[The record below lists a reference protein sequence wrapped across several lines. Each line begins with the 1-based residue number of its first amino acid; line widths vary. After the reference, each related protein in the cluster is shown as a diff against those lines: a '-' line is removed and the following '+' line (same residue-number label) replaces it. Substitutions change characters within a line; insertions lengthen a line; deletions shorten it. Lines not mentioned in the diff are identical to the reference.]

1 MVDIS
6 VVCRTCMKNDGDLV
20 NLFVPM
26 KMEHNCEM
34 LYVDALITA
43 SNCQVTKEDGLPQ
56 NICTDCANILQ
67 ILITFRANALKTEDN
82 LKKLIFFDNTLKE
95 ELKDED
101 ENNTY
106 EKIEI
111 CENAILPKIEKTE
124 EDFYVCPT
132 CGKQYTHHK
141 NYLNHMV
148 THETENT
155 EVKLETDFD
164 SIDGILDD
172 TDLSETIYKCEE
184 CNKVFNKERTLISHR
199 RKHENYLTKKK
210 TFQCDYCNKIFTM
223 KSLLKRHLKLHS
235 TNRPFP
241 CTQCSKSYTRQDQL
255 IEHIKRHDKVKAH
268 VCSYCNKGFAQL
280 CTLKEHL
287 RVHTKEAPYLC
298 SECGKSFT
306 NNSNLRQHMNR
317 HSGIKPFSCA
327 FCPKTFSTK
336 GQMVSH
342 MATHTGAHPHKC
354 DECGAAF
361 TKPNSLKKHKFIHR
375 DIKAFACDTCDKR
388 FNCKDHL
395 KRHQRIHTGEK
406 PYRCRYCERAFS
418 QSNDVIK
425 HMRMHVG
432 QDIYQCS
439 VCHMKF
445 RLMRD
450 LKHHY
455 PIHYINSSNAPTV
468 PVGNG
473 MVAPIMVLKTD
484 TDVQNVTQ
492 TDIMITVNDGLS
504 NGIII
509 NTQQET

>member
-6 VVCRTCMKNDGDLV
+6 VVCRTCMKNHGDLV

-26 KMEHNCEM
+26 KMEHNCDM
-34 LYVDALITA
+34 LYVDALETA
-43 SNCQVTKEDGLPQ
+43 STCQVTKEDGLPQ
-56 NICTDCANILQ
+56 NICMDCANILK
-67 ILITFRANALKTEDN
+67 ILITFRENALKSQDN
-82 LKKLIFFDNTLKE
+82 LKKLIYLDNTLKE

-101 ENNTY
+101 DNTY
-106 EKIEI
+106 NEMKICDNSI
-111 CENAILPKIEKTE
+111 FPKIEKTE
-124 EDFYVCPT
+124 DDFYICPT
-132 CGKQYTHHK
+132 CQKQYTQHK
-141 NYLNHMV
+141 RYLNHLL
-148 THETENT
+148 THEIEQTK
-155 EVKLETDFD
+155 VKLETDYD
-164 SIDGILDD
+164 SIDIFGESDYSDQL
-172 TDLSETIYKCEE
+172 YKCEE
-184 CNKVFNKERTLISHR
+184 CDKTFNKERALISHR
-199 RKHENYLTKKK
+199 RKHKNYVTKDKN
-210 TFQCDYCNKIFTM
+210 FECDYCHKMFSM

-235 TNRPFP
+235 TNRPFQ
-241 CTQCSKSYTRQDQL
+241 CNQCSKSYTRQDQL
-255 IEHIKRHDKVKAH
+255 IEHIKKHDKVKAH
-268 VCSYCNKGFAQL
+268 VCSYCNKGFSQL
-280 CTLKEHL
+280 CSLKEHL

-306 NNSNLRQHMNR
+306 NNSNLRQHMIR
-317 HSGIKPFSCA
+317 HSGVKPFSCT

-342 MATHTGAHPHKC
+342 IATHTDAHPHKC

-375 DIKAFACDTCDKR
+375 DLKAFACDTCDKR

-395 KRHQRIHTGEK
+395 KRHQRVHTGEK

-450 LKHHY
+450 LKKHY
-455 PIHYINSSNAPTV
+455 PIHYINDSNTPTV

-473 MVAPIMVLKTD
+473 MMAPIMVLKTD

-492 TDIMITVNDGLS
+492 TDIMITVNDTLS

-509 NTQQET
+509 NIPPQET

>member
-34 LYVDALITA
+34 LYVDALMKA
-43 SNCQVTKEDGLPQ
+43 STCQVTKEDGLPQ
-56 NICTDCANILQ
+56 NICKDCANILQ

-82 LKKLIFFDNTLKE
+82 LKKLIFFGNTLKE

-184 CNKVFNKERTLISHR
+184 CNKIFNKERTLISHR
-199 RKHENYLTKKK
+199 RKHENYLTNKK

-306 NNSNLRQHMNR
+306 NNSNLRQHMKR

-336 GQMVSH
+336 GVIPL
-342 MATHTGAHPHKC
+342 TP
-354 DECGAAF
+354 
-361 TKPNSLKKHKFIHR
+361 
-375 DIKAFACDTCDKR
+375 R

-509 NTQQET
+509 NTQQEN